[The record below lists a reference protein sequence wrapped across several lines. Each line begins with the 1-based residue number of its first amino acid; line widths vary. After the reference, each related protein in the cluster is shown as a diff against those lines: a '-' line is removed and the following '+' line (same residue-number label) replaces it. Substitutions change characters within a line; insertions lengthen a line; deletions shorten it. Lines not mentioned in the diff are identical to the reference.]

1 MKIGGVRV
9 LTLKEA
15 EERIGVSHVT
25 LQKQAQKGV
34 LHAVLIGKQ
43 WLVTVDEIDRYAREH
58 KGKPGRP
65 RKTREDA

>member
-1 MKIGGVRV
+1 MNIGGVKV

-25 LQKQAQKGV
+25 LQKQAQKGA
-34 LHAVLIGKQ
+34 LHAVLVGMQ
-43 WLVTVDEIDRYAREH
+43 WLVTVEEIDRYAREH

-65 RKTREDA
+65 RKRPDDS